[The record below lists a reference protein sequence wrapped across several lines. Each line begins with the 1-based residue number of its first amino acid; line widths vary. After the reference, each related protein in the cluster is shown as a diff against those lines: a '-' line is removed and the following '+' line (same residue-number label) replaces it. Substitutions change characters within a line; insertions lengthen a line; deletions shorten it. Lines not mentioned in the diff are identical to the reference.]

1 MREKTGQG
9 VQSLE
14 KGIDL
19 LRVIADAAGPLR
31 LSDIATMSGMSR
43 SKAHAYLT
51 SLVRTGLAFQEEASG
66 QYSLGE
72 AAIQFGASAL
82 RRLDIL
88 RAGRTIMEQLH
99 ESVPETSFLASWSKR
114 GPLIVFKIENPDDSV
129 FALQVGAAISF
140 FPSASGRVFMSYLS
154 RERWEHLLPK
164 DIAKARLEREI
175 ADRISTTRIE
185 GIASVDPTTLPSY
198 SVLAA
203 PVFDHEGSIKAAMCI
218 VGPRGRFDRNA
229 DGHAARALRKAA
241 NKMSEQLGYRP
252 TK

>member
-1 MREKTGQG
+1 M
-9 VQSLE
+9 QSLE

-19 LRVIADAAGPLR
+19 LRVIADAPGPLR
-31 LSDIATMSGMSR
+31 LSEISTKSGMSR

-51 SLVRTGLAFQEEASG
+51 SLVRTGLAFQDEASG

-72 AAIQFGASAL
+72 AAIQFGMSAL

-88 RAGRTIMEQLH
+88 RAGRAIMEQLH
-99 ESVPETSFLASWSKR
+99 QSVPETSFLASWSQR
-114 GPLIVFKIENPDDSV
+114 GPLIVFKIESPDDSV

-140 FPSASGRVFMSYLS
+140 FPSASGRVFMSYLP

-164 DIAKARLEREI
+164 DMAKARLEREI
-175 ADRISTTRIE
+175 ADRISNTRIE
-185 GIASVDPTTLPSY
+185 GIASVDPTTLPSH

-218 VGPRGRFDRNA
+218 VGLRGRFDKSIGGKA
-229 DGHAARALRKAA
+229 GRALRKAA